1 MFEFK
6 PSNPLIETS
15 SDSDA
20 APAAI
25 LNEPIKMTPEQ
36 LKFKEIK
43 KIEQSVRMASSEDEI
58 SLEKKSKPQ

>member
-6 PSNPLIETS
+6 KETAVIETS

-25 LNEPIKMTPEQ
+25 LNEPVKLTPDQ
-36 LKFKEIK
+36 LRFQEIK
-43 KIEQSVRMASSEDEI
+43 KIEQSVRLASSEDEV
-58 SLEKKSKPQ
+58 SVERK

>member
-6 PSNPLIETS
+6 KESAIIETS

-25 LNEPIKMTPEQ
+25 LNEPVKLTPDQ
-36 LKFKEIK
+36 LRFQEIK
-43 KIEQSVRMASSEDEI
+43 KIEQSVRLAMTRKI
-58 SLEKKSKPQ
+58 